1 MAIERLTH
9 LTPELLATAVAE
21 SEAHGLA
28 FVARLTN
35 EWINGVNRFDR
46 PGEALFAVR
55 DAADIVA
62 VGGLN
67 VDPYTTEP
75 GTGRVRPL
83 YVVAAHRRHGLGA
96 ALVSEIIAAA
106 RGHFH
111 TLRLSTSN
119 PDAARLYE
127 RLGFRPRADLAK
139 CTHIMEAVMTQITT
153 RSAARVQSIAPQ
165 FLVDA
170 LETALAS
177 YRDQL
182 GFTAAFTYQS
192 FYT

>member
-21 SEAHGLA
+21 SEARGLA
-28 FVARLTN
+28 FLRRLAD

-55 DAADIVA
+55 EAADIVA

-67 VDPYTTEP
+67 VDPCTTDP
-75 GTGRVRPL
+75 GTGRVRHL
-83 YVVAAHRRHGLGA
+83 YVVAAHRRRGHGT

-106 RGHFH
+106 RGRFH

-127 RLGFRPRADLAK
+127 RLGFRRRADVAT
-139 CTHIMEAVMTQITT
+139 CTHIMEA
-153 RSAARVQSIAPQ
+153 
-165 FLVDA
+165 
-170 LETALAS
+170 
-177 YRDQL
+177 
-182 GFTAAFTYQS
+182 
-192 FYT
+192 

>member
-1 MAIERLTH
+1 MPIERLTH
-9 LTPELLATAVAE
+9 LTPELLATPLVE
-21 SEAHGLA
+21 SEARGIH
-28 FVARLTN
+28 FVRRLTD

-75 GTGRVRPL
+75 GTGRVRHL
-83 YVVAAHRRHGLGA
+83 YVVATHRRRGLGA
-96 ALVSEIIAAA
+96 TLVGEIIATA
-106 RGHFH
+106 RSRFH

-127 RLGFRPRADLAK
+127 RLGFRPCADVAK
-139 CTHIMEAVMTQITT
+139 CTHIMEG
-153 RSAARVQSIAPQ
+153 
-165 FLVDA
+165 L
-170 LETALAS
+170 
-177 YRDQL
+177 
-182 GFTAAFTYQS
+182 
-192 FYT
+192 

>member
-1 MAIERLTH
+1 MAVERLAH
-9 LTPELLATAVAE
+9 LTPALLAAPIAE

-28 FVARLTN
+28 FVRRLTD

-67 VDPYTTEP
+67 VDPYVTDL
-75 GTGRVRPL
+75 GTGRVRHV
-83 YVVAAHRRHGLGA
+83 YVLMAHRRRGLGA

-127 RLGFRPRADLAK
+127 RLGFRPLADVAK
-139 CTHIMEAVMTQITT
+139 CTHIMEAV
-153 RSAARVQSIAPQ
+153 
-165 FLVDA
+165 
-170 LETALAS
+170 
-177 YRDQL
+177 
-182 GFTAAFTYQS
+182 
-192 FYT
+192 

>member
-9 LTPELLATAVAE
+9 LTPEHLAAPIAE
-21 SEAHGLA
+21 NEAQGLS
-28 FVARLTN
+28 FVKRLAD
-35 EWINGVNRFDR
+35 EWASGANRFDR

-55 DAADIVA
+55 DAADIVG

-75 GTGRVRPL
+75 GTGRLRHV
-83 YVVAAHRRHGLGA
+83 YVMAAHRRRGLGA
-96 ALVSEIIAAA
+96 VLVGEIIAAA

-127 RLGFRPRADLAK
+127 RLGFRPRADAAR
-139 CTHIMEAVMTQITT
+139 CTHVLEAV
-153 RSAARVQSIAPQ
+153 
-165 FLVDA
+165 
-170 LETALAS
+170 
-177 YRDQL
+177 
-182 GFTAAFTYQS
+182 
-192 FYT
+192 